1 MFDLNLSKMKK
12 SSWTA
17 KCSYWGNVLKSFFFE
32 SFWNLFKILQ
42 KYVDRIDG
50 LIKLEPVSLQIYWKF
65 KFITKVNFEFKFP
78 YSSPRIWLGI
88 VLELSVQKCQLQIM
102 IAWSQCVKSVPI
114 RSFSGPYFS
123 AFGLNTERYSVS
135 LCIQSKCRKTR
146 TRKLPIQTLFTQWA
160 SYPEIKIN
168 GEIFL
173 KE

>member
-88 VLELSVQKCQLQIM
+88 VLELSVQKCQLQKWSHEAS
-102 IAWSQCVKSVPI
+102 AWKVFVFEVFLVRIFPHSDWIRRDTPFLFVFSPNAGKHGPENSQYRHFSRSEHPI
-114 RSFSGPYFS
+114 R
-123 AFGLNTERYSVS
+123 
-135 LCIQSKCRKTR
+135 K
-146 TRKLPIQTLFTQWA
+146 
-160 SYPEIKIN
+160 
-168 GEIFL
+168 
-173 KE
+173 